1 MFKPNKTAVAGLI
14 CGLFVTSAALAQDA
28 TLPDSLTGDVSYD
41 PDTRNVSGVK
51 FSLFEDQDLKGNNHN
66 LTISTPSGND
76 YWTRLIAAGTTDV
89 TFSNIGTLKIEDH
102 ATRPWNQQ
110 DGLIWAKEQHQLLFQ
125 SLGSLDVVSD
135 TAIPIHSFGGTITV
149 EPQ

>member
-102 ATRPWNQQ
+102 ATRP
-110 DGLIWAKEQHQLLFQ
+110 
-125 SLGSLDVVSD
+125 
-135 TAIPIHSFGGTITV
+135 
-149 EPQ
+149 